1 MGAEAPARRIPEDLA
16 SLIAQA
22 QAGDEA
28 AFRTIVGQYKPFL
41 SRLARR
47 RLRSGT
53 MGSRPSDLVQDTL
66 ERAVRCLQ
74 SFQGT
79 RDPELRA
86 WLAKILQNVL
96 IQQHRAAGR
105 IRRAASLVSL
115 PSVGELEQ
123 SDPQPG
129 PSEQLHGQEAW
140 RSLLRA
146 VAVLPEGQREAVRRH
161 LRGTSVAEIAQ
172 LMGKTPAAVSCL
184 LQRGGKALQSKL
196 QGAGPLGGWFRAM
209 QRLLEEN
216 G

>member
-1 MGAEAPARRIPEDLA
+1 MTERIRASENLA

-28 AFRTIVGQYKPFL
+28 AFREIIGQYKPYL
-41 SRLARR
+41 SRLAQR
-47 RLRSGT
+47 RLRAET

-66 ERAVRCLQ
+66 ERAVRCLK

-79 RDPELRA
+79 RDPEIRA

-96 IQQHRAAGR
+96 IQQHRAASR
-105 IRRAASLVSL
+105 IRRAAQLVPL
-115 PSVGELEQ
+115 PVEDQLKHC
-123 SDPQPG
+123 DPQPG

-140 RSLLRA
+140 RALLRA
-146 VAVLPEGQREAVRRH
+146 VAELPEGQREAVRRH
-161 LRGTSVAEIAQ
+161 LRGASVAEIAQ
-172 LMGKTPAAVSCL
+172 TMGKTPAAVSCL
-184 LQRGGKALQSKL
+184 LQRGGKALQTKL

-216 G
+216 P

>member
-1 MGAEAPARRIPEDLA
+1 MLTTQEMRLLENLP

-28 AFRTIVGQYKPFL
+28 AFRALVDQYKPFL

-53 MGSRPSDLVQDTL
+53 TGTRPSDLVQDTL
-66 ERAVRCLQ
+66 ERAVRCLH

-105 IRRAASLVSL
+105 IRRTAQLVPL
-115 PSVGELEQ
+115 PSSDLLEQ

-129 PSEQLHGQEAW
+129 PSDQLHGQEAW
-140 RSLLRA
+140 RLLLRA

-161 LRGTSVAEIAQ
+161 LRGASVAEIAQ
-172 LMGKTPAAVSCL
+172 MLGKSPAAVSCL

-196 QGAGPLGGWFRAM
+196 QGAGPLGGWFRTM

-216 G
+216 A